1 MPKLVDYL
9 VLGLGGMGSSAL
21 YHLSKRG
28 LNVLGMEQFGV
39 AHDRGS
45 SHGDT
50 RIIRKAY
57 FEHPNYIPLLQRAY
71 ELWREL
77 EQESGKSLFN
87 PCGLMVAGPPDG
99 EVIQGV
105 HQASR
110 LYDVSVE
117 NISTMDV
124 TDRFPGFQIPPGFEV
139 TYEPEAGF
147 LFVEECVRT
156 QIKCALSQGA
166 EVNLNEKINSVV
178 IHDQSIE
185 VRTDTQHYSASGM
198 IVTAGAW
205 SSSCLQELNLP
216 LEVVR
221 KLLFW
226 NRVKQ
231 PVYNLDSGNGGFF
244 FDMPYGEFY
253 GFPSLDGKTIKLAEH
268 TGGETVVDPGKLNRE
283 LMADDATLVSR
294 FINEVM
300 SELEPIPK
308 RHATCMYTRTP
319 DGHFIVDRHSR
330 NPAVVYGAGFSGH
343 GFKFASVIG
352 EILADLATQ
361 GTTGHPIDFL
371 SASRFA
377 GEGNSV
383 SGSCR

>member
-1 MPKLVDYL
+1 MPTHVDYL

-28 LNVLGMEQFGV
+28 LNVLGIEQFDV

-71 ELWREL
+71 ELWHEL
-77 EQESGKSLFN
+77 EQESGKTLFN

-105 HQASR
+105 HEASR

-117 NISTMDV
+117 NVSPEDAAR
-124 TDRFPGFQIPPGFEV
+124 RFPGFQVPAGFEV

-147 LFVEECVRT
+147 LFVEECIKT
-156 QIKCALSQGA
+156 QIECATSLGA
-166 EVNLNEKINSVV
+166 QVCLNEKINSVV

-185 VRTDTQHYSASGM
+185 VKTDTQHYSASRM

-221 KLLFW
+221 KNLFW
-226 NRVKQ
+226 N
-231 PVYNLDSGNGGFF
+231 PVRGPAYNLDSGNGGFF
-244 FDMPYGEFY
+244 YDMPYGEFY
-253 GFPSLDGKTIKLAEH
+253 GFPSLDGKTVKLAEH
-268 TGGETVVDPGKLNRE
+268 TGGETVDDPGNLNRE
-283 LMADDATLVSR
+283 LMADDTTSVSR
-294 FINEVM
+294 FISEVM
-300 SELEPIPK
+300 PGLEPLPEK
-308 RHATCMYTRTP
+308 HATCMYTRTP
-319 DGHFIVDRHSR
+319 DGHFIVDQHSR

-352 EILADLATQ
+352 EVLADLATQ
-361 GTTGHPIDFL
+361 GTTAHPIDFL
-371 SASRFA
+371 TASRFA
-377 GEGNSV
+377 GD
-383 SGSCR
+383 

>member
-1 MPKLVDYL
+1 MPTHVDYL

-21 YHLSKRG
+21 YHLAKRG
-28 LNVLGMEQFGV
+28 LNVLGIEQFGV

-57 FEHPNYIPLLQRAY
+57 FEHPNYIPLIQRAY
-71 ELWREL
+71 ELWDEL

-87 PCGLMVAGPPDG
+87 RCGLMVAGPPAG

-105 HQASR
+105 HLAAQ
-110 LYDVSVE
+110 LYDVAIEKIPVE
-117 NISTMDV
+117 QVAS
-124 TDRFPGFQIPPGFEV
+124 RFLGFQIPKGFEV
-139 TYEPEAGF
+139 IFEPEAGF
-147 LFVEECVRT
+147 LFVEECIRT
-156 QIKCALSQGA
+156 QIEFAMSLGA
-166 EVNLNEKINSVV
+166 QVCLNEKINEVV
-178 IHDQSIE
+178 IKDQSIE
-185 VRTDTQHYSASGM
+185 VKTETQHFFASGL

-205 SSSCLQELNLP
+205 SNSCLQELNLP

-226 NRVKQ
+226 NPVKQ
-231 PVYNLDSGNGGFF
+231 SVYNLESGTGGFF

-253 GFPSLDGKTIKLAEH
+253 GFPSLDGKTVKLAEH
-268 TGGETVVDPGKLNRE
+268 TGGEPTDDPGNLNRE
-283 LMADDATLVSR
+283 LLADDATSVSR

-300 SELEPIPK
+300 PDLEPIPE
-308 RHATCMYTRTP
+308 RHATCMYTRTR
-319 DGHFIVDRHSR
+319 DGHFIVDQHPR
-330 NPAVVYGAGFSGH
+330 NSSMVYGSGFSGH

-352 EILADLATQ
+352 EILADLVTQ
-361 GTTGHPIDFL
+361 GTTAHSIDFL

-377 GEGNSV
+377 GD
-383 SGSCR
+383 